1 MRSLSEIIS
10 SFSGLNT
17 QKKLTESRETALL
30 QIEKTGNIYLLS
42 EFSSF
47 ALKKN
52 KITGGD
58 IVAIFKKLPVND
70 HVEDVLQ

>member
-1 MRSLSEIIS
+1 M
-10 SFSGLNT
+10 
-17 QKKLTESRETALL
+17 L